1 MDGGADSVDSE
12 EGVAL
17 SIDGVDGGVELWT
30 AESALHCR
38 CMDGGVDGAKTKLMA
53 WTADLMAWTAVS
65 HFFC

>member
-1 MDGGADSVDSE
+1 MDGGADSVDGE

-38 CMDGGVDGAKTKLMA
+38 CMACWTVELMA
-53 WTADLMAWTAVS
+53 PTQS
-65 HFFC
+65 